1 MNNIT
6 RTENQQDKEHLE
18 KVQFYRN
25 LSGSPYGGWVSA
37 YQRGTLTR
45 GQVKY
50 RVQSWIREFGTNKN
64 HPTASY
70 KEWLGWMHVNHDNS
84 FDHILR

>member
-1 MNNIT
+1 MNNTT
-6 RTENQQDKEHLE
+6 RTENQQDKEYLV

-25 LSGSPYGGWVSA
+25 LSDSIYLGWVSA

-45 GQVKY
+45 GQVKN
-50 RVQSWIREFGTNKN
+50 RVQGWIRKFGTNKN

-70 KEWLGWMHVNHDNS
+70 KEWVRWMHKNHDNS
-84 FDHILR
+84 FDHIL